1 MFVQVL
7 KPGYSFRPETL
18 ATSEVPSAEADLIA
32 QMSGCGGHFTRD
44 SKRVPPVGSCN
55 LSAASDVLLSYLL
68 ATSSDYRNSGVRFD
82 DRPPPCPAKELPWVA
97 SLTLLGGSRDLIQP
111 CPQGRWA
118 KSGQVRLGLLLGQSL
133 GP

>member
-1 MFVQVL
+1 MPVL
-7 KPGYSFRPETL
+7 KPGYPRRQETL
-18 ATSEVPSAEADLIA
+18 ATSEVPSAEADFIA
-32 QMSGCGGHFTRD
+32 QMPGCAGHFTRD
-44 SKRVPPVGSCN
+44 SKREPPVGSCN
-55 LSAASDVLLSYLL
+55 LSAASDVLLSFLL
-68 ATSSDYRNSGVRFD
+68 VTIETAAVRFD